1 MNKKLISIIIL
12 GVLIICSIIA
22 IGIVISKN
30 STLDIVFNTDGGTS
44 ISKQTVKKG
53 EKISEP
59 TAPEKEGYVFDGWY
73 QDLSDEKSFDFS
85 TEITEDTTLIA
96 KWSKTFNSKTDSNSA
111 STSLPSSIPDNVNN
125 NDNLNLLD
133 ILGETTYTVKHYKMN
148 LDGITYAE
156 PEVETKSGKVN
167 TTVTPEV
174 KEYYGFTAPNAKTV
188 NIEDNGSTIVEYYY
202 TRNKYTVSLNI
213 GQGIS
218 EVTGAGTYYYEQ
230 EISISANVSEGYTFD
245 YWIDNN
251 QNKNQNRDLKLKI
264 GTSDISITAVAK
276 KIETTTNEQNQISSA
291 NNSIYDN
298 DSIYD
303 NTSSYAQTQS
313 QVSSTTNNNSN
324 KTSNV
329 TTSSKTQS
337 SSNKTTSN
345 KTTSNKTTSKK
356 ENSSSEPSVTV
367 TSDANKDTTYIV
379 KHYKMN
385 VDGETYG
392 KPETETKK
400 GKVGRYVTPEVKKYE
415 GFTSP
420 ATKTVKIV
428 KDGKTVVKY
437 YYTRNQYKLELKA
450 NDGIASVTGS
460 GKYYY
465 GQEVNIKAKADLGYV
480 FNYWE
485 DEFGNHSTKNETKVK
500 IGAKDSAIIANGK
513 LDTNI
518 PYTIKHYK
526 MNLDGK
532 TYGIPDIETK
542 KGTMDQSVTPAV
554 KKYEGFTSPEKQT
567 VTINAKGNT
576 VVEYYYTRNQY
587 ELALEANEGIEKVTG
602 AGTYYYGQQ
611 VTLKAETKP
620 GYAFDYWEDE
630 FGNKSNNKEAAVKI
644 GAGDSTITAN
654 AKLDKN
660 VQYQVKHYKMNVDGK
675 TYAEPEIEK
684 KKGNIKEEVT
694 PAVKK
699 YEGFTSPKTQTVKID
714 GNGKT
719 VVEYYYTR
727 NQYKLELKKNKGIE
741 EVKGDGTY
749 YYGEEVTISA
759 TLQEGYQ
766 FDYWKAGENEKYLTA
781 EAKITMGAKDKTI
794 TANAKE
800 KKYTITY
807 DAKGGTAEEPKQE
820 LSYGDKLKEPKN
832 PTRKGYTFLGWYADL
847 KDETTF
853 NFDTTMPKKDFTLY
867 AKWKANEYTVVF
879 KANGG
884 KGEMDN
890 QKFTYDKEAKLSK
903 NKFTREHYTFAGWSD
918 TEKGKVLYKD
928 EQEVKN
934 VGEKGNKNLYAI
946 WTPVKY
952 KITYNL
958 DGGKETT
965 KNKTEY
971 TIEDSFKLNPPTKDG
986 YVFKEWKL
994 EDGTVLENATIKKG
1008 TTGDLKL
1015 KATWTKS
1022 TKVKITF
1029 NPNNGTNQT
1038 AQQEIDTSDKN
1049 ATLRA
1054 NTFTTTYTVTYDY
1067 NYSGK
1072 NKETE
1077 KPSAKF
1083 IGWATSSGGA
1093 VVYNDKAKASEIKA
1107 DGSTITLYAKWE
1119 LPSITLK
1126 KPTRSNYTFVGWSTT
1141 KDKSGI
1147 ISDTKYTVSKNI
1159 TLTAMWNDNTPRI
1172 ETISFKVKENNNT
1185 HEAEVGVGDGAFYA
1199 RFPKNARVIVTSL
1212 KLKTNV
1218 PIKLNTKAQKTN
1230 GYIDIMTND
1239 ISKDGLS
1246 GKVSA
1251 MGINAMTISSKDG
1264 ITWTA
1269 ESSDNDLSVSVSTF
1283 KTLLEGI
1290 KLGIAKGFGIS
1301 TTGNKQTPH
1310 YVSSVADINGDT
1322 YLFFKEE
1329 GKKDIKVKFMED
1341 DKQVLE
1347 LNIPQG
1353 SLIPNI
1359 EKINNKAETWYK
1371 DKGLKTPFN
1380 FKNPVYADITI
1391 YGKSKE

>member
-12 GVLIICSIIA
+12 GALIICSM
-22 IGIVISKN
+22 IVIGVVVAKN
-30 STLDIVFNTDGGTS
+30 STLDVVFNTDGGTS
-44 ISKQTVKKG
+44 ISKQILKKG

-59 TAPEKEGYVFDGWY
+59 ETPIKEGYVFNGWY
-73 QDLSDEKSFDFS
+73 QNENDEKAFDFNQ
-85 TEITEDTTLIA
+85 EITEDTTLIA
-96 KWSKTFNSKTDSNSA
+96 KWSKVNGEY
-111 STSLPSSIPDNVNN
+111 SIGATNMENN
-125 NDNLNLLD
+125 NQNVENPNDNQLLNSELLD
-133 ILGETTYTVKHYKMN
+133 LVGETTYTVKHYKMN
-148 LDGITYAE
+148 IDGITYAE
-156 PEVETKSGKVN
+156 PEVETKTGKAN

-174 KEYYGFTAPNAKTV
+174 KSYTGFTSPSTKTV
-188 NIEDNGSTIVEYYY
+188 NLESNGTTVVEYYY
-202 TRNKYTVSLNI
+202 TRNKYAVNLTM
-213 GQGIS
+213 GEGIA
-218 EVTGAGTYYYEQ
+218 EVNGAGDYYYEQ
-230 EISISANVSEGYTFD
+230 EVPISAEMSSGYTFD
-245 YWIDNN
+245 YWVDGG
-251 QNKNQNRDLKLKI
+251 QNKNQNSKLTLKM
-264 GTSDISITAVAK
+264 GASDITIIAMAK
-276 KIETTTNEQNQISSA
+276 ETENNTSYAQSQISSA

-298 DSIYD
+298 A
-303 NTSSYAQTQS
+303 SSYAQTH
-313 QVSSTTNNNSN
+313 VSTTTTTNNSNSNSSSNSNSN
-324 KTSNV
+324 KTSSG
-329 TTSSKTQS
+329 TTSSKQS
-337 SSNKTTSN
+337 SSNKTTS
-345 KTTSNKTTSKK
+345 SKTTSKK

-437 YYTRNQYKLELKA
+437 YYTRNKYKLDLKA
-450 NDGIASVTGS
+450 NEGIASVTGS

-465 GQEVNIKAKADLGYV
+465 GQEVKIKANADLGYV
-480 FNYWE
+480 FDYWE
-485 DEFGNHSTKNETKVK
+485 DEFGNHSNKNSIKVK

-526 MNLDGK
+526 MNVDGK

-567 VTINAKGNT
+567 VKINAKGNT
-576 VVEYYYTRNQY
+576 IVEYYYTRNQY
-587 ELALEANEGIEKVTG
+587 ELALETNEGIEKVTG

-611 VTLKAETKP
+611 VNLKAETKP
-620 GYAFDYWEDE
+620 GYVFDYWEDE
-630 FGNKSNNKEAAVKI
+630 FGNKSKNAEAAVKI

-660 VQYQVKHYKMNVDGK
+660 VPYQVKHYKMNVDGE

-727 NQYKLELKKNKGIE
+727 NKYKLELKKNKGIE

-807 DAKGGTAEEPKQE
+807 DAKGGTAEESKQE
-820 LSYGDKLKEPKN
+820 LSYGDKLKEPET

-867 AKWKANEYTVVF
+867 AKWKANDYTVVF
-879 KANGG
+879 NANGG
-884 KGEMDN
+884 KGKMDN
-890 QKFTYDKEAKLSK
+890 QEFTYDKEAKLNK
-903 NKFTREHYTFAGWSD
+903 NEFTRDHYTFAGWSD

-934 VGEKGNKNLYAI
+934 VGEKGTKNLYAI

-952 KITYNL
+952 KITYDL
-958 DGGKETT
+958 DGGKED
-965 KNKTEY
+965 KENKKEY
-971 TIEDSFKLNPPTKDG
+971 TIEDSFKLNPPKRDG
-986 YVFKEWKL
+986 YVFKGWLLNGEALK
-994 EDGTVLENATIKKG
+994 DDTIKKG
-1008 TTGDLKL
+1008 TTGELKL
-1015 KATWTKS
+1015 KATWEKS
-1022 TKVKITF
+1022 TKVKVIF
-1029 NPNNGTNQT
+1029 NSNNGEKKTVE
-1038 AQQEIDTSDKN
+1038 QQLELKDKD
-1049 ATLRA
+1049 AALKA

-1072 NKETE
+1072 KETE
-1077 KPSAKF
+1077 KVNAKF
-1083 IGWATSSGGA
+1083 LGWATSESGA
-1093 VVYNDKAKASEIKA
+1093 VEYKDKESASKIKA
-1107 DGSTITLYAKWE
+1107 EGSTLNLYAKWE
-1119 LPSITLK
+1119 NQSITLK
-1126 KPTRSNYTFVGWSTT
+1126 QPTRSDYTFVGWSTSN
-1141 KDKSGI
+1141 DKSGI
-1147 ISDTKYTVSKNI
+1147 ISDTKYTVSKNV
-1159 TLTAMWNDNTPRI
+1159 TLKAMWNDNTPRI
-1172 ETISFKVKENNNT
+1172 ETISFKVKENDKI

-1212 KLKTNV
+1212 KLRTNV
-1218 PIKLNTKAQKTN
+1218 PIKLNEKAKKTD
-1230 GYIDIMTND
+1230 GYIDIMTKNV
-1239 ISKDGLS
+1239 SSDGLS

-1251 MGINAMTISSKDG
+1251 LGITAMGIKSKDG
-1264 ITWTA
+1264 KTWEA
-1269 ESSDNDLSVSVSTF
+1269 ESSDTDMSVSVSTF
-1283 KTLLEGI
+1283 KSLLEGI
-1290 KLGIAKGFGIS
+1290 KLGIAKGFGVS
-1301 TTGNKQTPH
+1301 KNGNKETPH
-1310 YVSSVADINGDT
+1310 YVASVVEINGDT

-1329 GKKDIKVKFMED
+1329 KTTDVKVKFNNGTKD
-1341 DKQVLE
+1341 VLT
-1347 LNIPQG
+1347 LNVPKG
-1353 SLIPNI
+1353 SLVPNI
-1359 EKINNKAETWYK
+1359 SVVGNEKFDGWYK

>member
-12 GVLIICSIIA
+12 GALIICSM
-22 IGIVISKN
+22 IVIGVVVAKN
-30 STLDIVFNTDGGTS
+30 STLDVVFNTDGGTS
-44 ISKQTVKKG
+44 ISKQTLKKG
-53 EKISEP
+53 ERISEP
-59 TAPEKEGYVFDGWY
+59 ETPIKEGYAFNGWY
-73 QDLSDEKSFDFS
+73 QNENDEKAFDFNQ
-85 TEITEDTTLIA
+85 EITEDTTLIA
-96 KWSKTFNSKTDSNSA
+96 KWSKVNGEY
-111 STSLPSSIPDNVNN
+111 SIGATNIENN
-125 NDNLNLLD
+125 NQNVENPNNNQLLNSELLD
-133 ILGETTYTVKHYKMN
+133 LVGETTYTVKHYKMN
-148 LDGITYAE
+148 IDGITYAE
-156 PEVETKSGKVN
+156 PEVETKTGKAN

-174 KEYYGFTAPNAKTV
+174 KSYTGFTSPSTKTV
-188 NIEDNGSTIVEYYY
+188 NLESNGTTVVEYYY
-202 TRNKYTVSLNI
+202 ARNKYAVNLTM
-213 GQGIS
+213 GEGIA
-218 EVTGAGTYYYEQ
+218 EVNGAGYYYYEQ
-230 EISISANVSEGYTFD
+230 EVPISAEMSSGYTFD
-245 YWIDNN
+245 YWVDGG
-251 QNKNQNRDLKLKI
+251 QNKNQNSKLTIKM
-264 GTSDISITAVAK
+264 GASDITIIAMAK
-276 KIETTTNEQNQISSA
+276 ETENNTSYAQSQISSA
-291 NNSIYDN
+291 NNSIYD
-298 DSIYD
+298 DDY
-303 NTSSYAQTQS
+303 TSYAQTQS
-313 QVSSTTNNNSN
+313 SSTTTTNKSNSSSNSN
-324 KTSNV
+324 KTSSG
-329 TTSSKTQS
+329 TTSSKKQT
-337 SSNKTTSN
+337 TTSN
-345 KTTSNKTTSKK
+345 KQTSKK

-420 ATKTVKIV
+420 ATKTAKIV

-437 YYTRNQYKLELKA
+437 YYTRNKYKLDLKA
-450 NDGIASVTGS
+450 NEGIASVTGS

-465 GQEVNIKAKADLGYV
+465 GQEVKIKANADLGYV
-480 FNYWE
+480 FDYWE
-485 DEFGNHSTKNETKVK
+485 DEFGNHSNKNSIKVK
-500 IGAKDSAIIANGK
+500 IGAKDSEIIANGK

-526 MNLDGK
+526 MNVDGK

-567 VTINAKGNT
+567 VKINAKGNT
-576 VVEYYYTRNQY
+576 IVEYYYTRNQY

-644 GAGDSTITAN
+644 GAGNSTITAN

-781 EAKITMGAKDKTI
+781 EAKIKMGAKDKTI

-820 LSYGDKLKEPKN
+820 FSYGDKLKEPKN

-847 KDETTF
+847 KDEKTF

-890 QKFTYDKEAKLSK
+890 QKFTYDKEAKLNK

-934 VGEKGNKNLYAI
+934 VGEKGDKNLYAI

-952 KITYNL
+952 KITYDF
-958 DGGKETT
+958 DGGKEDK

-971 TIEDSFKLNPPTKDG
+971 TIEDSFKLNPPKRDG
-986 YVFKEWKL
+986 YVFKGWLLNGEALK
-994 EDGTVLENATIKKG
+994 DDTIKKG
-1008 TTGDLKL
+1008 TTGELKL
-1015 KATWTKS
+1015 KATWEKS
-1022 TKVKITF
+1022 TKVKIIF
-1029 NPNNGTNQT
+1029 NSNNGENKTVE
-1038 AQQEIDTSDKN
+1038 QQLELKDKN
-1049 ATLRA
+1049 ATLKA
-1054 NTFTTTYTVTYDY
+1054 NTFTKTYTVTYNY
-1067 NYSGK
+1067 NYS
-1072 NKETE
+1072 NKSNETV
-1077 KPSAKF
+1077 KANSKF
-1083 IGWATSSGGA
+1083 LGWATSANGD
-1093 VVYNDKAKASEIKA
+1093 VVYKNQAKASEIKA
-1107 DGSTITLYAKWE
+1107 DGSTLNLYAKWE
-1119 LPSITLK
+1119 NPSITLK
-1126 KPTRSNYTFVGWSTT
+1126 KPTRSNYTFVGWSTSN
-1141 KDKSGI
+1141 DKSGI
-1147 ISDTKYTVSKNI
+1147 ISDTKYTVSKNV
-1159 TLTAMWNDNTPRI
+1159 TLKAMWNDNTPRI
-1172 ETISFKVKENNNT
+1172 ETISFKVKENDKI

-1199 RFPKNARVIVTSL
+1199 RFPKNGRIIVTSL
-1212 KLKTNV
+1212 KIKTSV
-1218 PIKLNTKAQKTN
+1218 PIKLNDNAKQTS
-1230 GYIDIMTND
+1230 GYIDIKT
-1239 ISKDGLS
+1239 SKIENNGLK
-1246 GKVSA
+1246 GKVSV
-1251 MGINAMTISSKDG
+1251 MGISAMTISSKDG
-1264 ITWTA
+1264 KTWEA
-1269 ESSDNDLSVSVSTF
+1269 EYSGEDMSVSVNTF
-1283 KTLLEGI
+1283 KSLLEGI
-1290 KLGIAKGFGIS
+1290 KLGIAKGFGVS
-1301 TTGNKQTPH
+1301 ATGNKQTPH
-1310 YVSSVADINGDT
+1310 YVANVTEINGDT

-1329 GKKDIKVKFMED
+1329 GAKDVTVKFMTDNE
-1341 DKQVLE
+1341 KTLE
-1347 LNIPQG
+1347 LKIPQG
-1353 SLIPNI
+1353 SLVPKI
-1359 EKINNKAETWYK
+1359 ESKSGDWYK